1 MKWIQGLL
9 LILWPLL
16 GWAEPQPVY
25 HVVLL
30 TLKPNVTQQQ
40 SEQVMSDTLNMLK
53 NIPGVL
59 EVAVGNKARD
69 DRPQHIKNY
78 HLAILVTL
86 QSEAALDVYGL
97 HPEHRQ
103 FIAKHKDK
111 FESFQVADFERWGQV
126 MTGVD
131 AALE

>member
-30 TLKPNVTQQQ
+30 TLKPSVTQQQ
-40 SEQVMSDTLNMLK
+40 SEQVMSDTLHMLK

-69 DRPQHIKNY
+69 NRPQHIKNY

-86 QSEAALDVYGL
+86 KSEAALDVYGP

-131 AALE
+131 TALE

>member
-25 HVVLL
+25 HMVLL
-30 TLKPNVTQQQ
+30 TLKPSVTQQQ

-126 MTGVD
+126 MTGTT
-131 AALE
+131 LE

>member
-30 TLKPNVTQQQ
+30 TLKPSVTQQQ

-126 MTGVD
+126 MTGTT
-131 AALE
+131 LE

>member
-1 MKWIQGLL
+1 MKWIQGLI

-25 HVVLL
+25 HMVLL
-30 TLKPNVTQQQ
+30 TLKPSVTQQQ

-126 MTGVD
+126 MTGTT
-131 AALE
+131 LE